1 MTTIP
6 GVVFSGGL
14 DGHLRAYAAKNG
26 EIIWDVDTMQ
36 DYATVNG
43 VSAHGGS
50 LDGPGPVFAGGLL
63 YANSGY
69 TNYGTAPG
77 NVLLAFSMDGQ

>member
-1 MTTIP
+1 M
-6 GVVFSGGL
+6 VFSGGL
-14 DGHLRAYAAKNG
+14 DGDLRAYAAKGG
-26 EIIWDVDTMQ
+26 EIIWDVDTMR

-50 LDGPGPVFAGGLL
+50 LDGPGPVIAGGLL
-63 YANSGY
+63 YVNLGY

-77 NVLLAFSMDGQ
+77 NVLLAFSVEGQ